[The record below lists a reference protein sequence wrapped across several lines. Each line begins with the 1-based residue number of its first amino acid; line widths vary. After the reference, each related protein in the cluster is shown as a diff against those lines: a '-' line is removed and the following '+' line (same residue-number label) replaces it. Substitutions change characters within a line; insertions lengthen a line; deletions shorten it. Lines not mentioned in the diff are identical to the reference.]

1 MKEKGLKVT
10 ADMEKIQKAVASG
23 RAKKI
28 GGLVEGALEE
38 GKTAKE
44 ILDAM
49 IESMSIIG
57 EKFKNNEVFVP
68 EVLMSARAMQAGVD
82 VLRPYLIQEDVQAIG
97 KIVIGTVAGDA
108 HDIGKNLVG
117 MMMEGAGFDVIDLGV
132 DVSADAFME
141 ALKKNDAH
149 ILGMS
154 ALLTTTMPEMRKN
167 IEALKEAGMR
177 HDIKVMI
184 GGAPVTAEYAE
195 QIGADGYS
203 ADAASAVDLAKSFL
217 V

>member
-1 MKEKGLKVT
+1 MAG
-10 ADMEKIQKAVASG
+10 MEKIQKAVASG

-28 GGLVEGALEE
+28 GGFVETALEE
-38 GKTAKE
+38 GRAAKE
-44 ILDAM
+44 ILNAM
-49 IESMSIIG
+49 IESMGIVG

-132 DVSADAFME
+132 DVSADAFIE
-141 ALKKNDAH
+141 ALKAHDAH

-167 IEALKEAGMR
+167 IEALEAAGLR
-177 HDIKVMI
+177 DQVKVMI
-184 GGAPVTAEYAE
+184 GGAPVTSEYAE

-203 ADAASAVDLAKSFL
+203 PDASSAVDLAKSFL
-217 V
+217 G